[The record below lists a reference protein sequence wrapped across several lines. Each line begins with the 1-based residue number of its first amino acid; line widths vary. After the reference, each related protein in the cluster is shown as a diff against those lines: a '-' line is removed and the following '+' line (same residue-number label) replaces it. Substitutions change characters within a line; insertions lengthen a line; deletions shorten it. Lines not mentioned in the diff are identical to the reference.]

1 MNKMG
6 EIILAAPRS
15 DVFQN
20 EMLTFQGVN
29 SEDERI
35 VNIMAQIEAHF
46 FEIRRGDA
54 EEDPRFKQPIPYVV
68 IRRDDEVFVYERLAG
83 GGESRLHNKLSL
95 GFGGHMNPM
104 EGTASFT
111 EVLKQNTDREL
122 AEELYIR
129 EEDKQN
135 IVTLGLINDDENDVG
150 KVHIGILSALQL
162 ASAAQVEV
170 KEKDQIAGRWMKLS
184 ELKEE
189 NVYQRLE
196 AWSQFVADI
205 LQ

>member
-1 MNKMG
+1 MNKMD

-29 SEDERI
+29 SENDRI
-35 VNIMAQIEAHF
+35 VKIMAQIEAHF

-54 EEDPRFKQPIPYVV
+54 EEAPRFKQPIPYVV

-104 EGTASFT
+104 EGAASFS

-129 EEDKQN
+129 EEDKLN

>member
-1 MNKMG
+1 MNKMD

-104 EGTASFT
+104 EGAASFS

-162 ASAAQVEV
+162 APAAQVKV

-205 LQ
+205 L

>member
-1 MNKMG
+1 MNKMD

-35 VNIMAQIEAHF
+35 IKIMAQIEAHF

-104 EGTASFT
+104 EGAASFS

-162 ASAAQVEV
+162 APAAQVEV

-196 AWSQFVADI
+196 AWSRFVADI

>member
-1 MNKMG
+1 MNKMD
-6 EIILAAPRS
+6 EIILVAPRS

-104 EGTASFT
+104 EGAVAFS

>member
-1 MNKMG
+1 MNKMD

-35 VNIMAQIEAHF
+35 IKIMAQIEAHF

-104 EGTASFT
+104 EGAATFS

-162 ASAAQVEV
+162 APAAQVEV

>member
-1 MNKMG
+1 MNKMD

-35 VNIMAQIEAHF
+35 IKIMAQIEAHF

-104 EGTASFT
+104 EGAASFS

-162 ASAAQVEV
+162 APAAQVEV

-189 NVYQRLE
+189 NVYQSLE
-196 AWSQFVADI
+196 AWSRFVADI

>member
-1 MNKMG
+1 MNKMD

-29 SEDERI
+29 SENERI
-35 VNIMAQIEAHF
+35 VKIMAQIEAHF

-68 IRRDDEVFVYERLAG
+68 IRCDDEVFVYERLAG

-104 EGTASFT
+104 EGAASFS

>member
-1 MNKMG
+1 MNKMD
-6 EIILAAPRS
+6 EIILAASRS

-35 VNIMAQIEAHF
+35 VKIMAQIETHF

-104 EGTASFT
+104 EGAASFS

>member
-1 MNKMG
+1 MNKMD

-68 IRRDDEVFVYERLAG
+68 IRRDDEIFVYERLAG

-104 EGTASFT
+104 EGAASFS

>member
-1 MNKMG
+1 MK
-6 EIILAAPRS
+6 
-15 DVFQN
+15 
-20 EMLTFQGVN
+20 
-29 SEDERI
+29 SE
-35 VNIMAQIEAHF
+35 EAT
-46 FEIRRGDA
+46 RKT
-54 EEDPRFKQPIPYVV
+54 DPRFKQPIPYVV

-104 EGTASFT
+104 EGAASFS

-205 LQ
+205 L

>member
-1 MNKMG
+1 MNKMD

-104 EGTASFT
+104 EGAASFS

-196 AWSQFVADI
+196 AWSQFVAGI

>member
-1 MNKMG
+1 MNKMD

-104 EGTASFT
+104 EGAASFS
-111 EVLKQNTDREL
+111 EVLKQNTNREL

-129 EEDKQN
+129 EEDKLN

>member
-1 MNKMG
+1 MNKMD

-35 VNIMAQIEAHF
+35 VNIMAQIEARF

>member
-1 MNKMG
+1 MNKMD

-29 SEDERI
+29 SENDRI
-35 VNIMAQIEAHF
+35 VKIMAQIEAHF

-104 EGTASFT
+104 EGAASFS

-129 EEDKQN
+129 EEDKLN

>member
-1 MNKMG
+1 MNKMD

-35 VNIMAQIEAHF
+35 IKIMAQIEAHF

-104 EGTASFT
+104 EGAASFS

-162 ASAAQVEV
+162 APAAQVEV

-196 AWSQFVADI
+196 AWSKFVADI

>member
-1 MNKMG
+1 MNKMD

-104 EGTASFT
+104 EGAASFS

-135 IVTLGLINDDENDVG
+135 IVTVGLINDDENDVG

>member
-1 MNKMG
+1 MNKMD

-35 VNIMAQIEAHF
+35 VKIMAQIEAHF

-104 EGTASFT
+104 EGAASFS

-170 KEKDQIAGRWMKLS
+170 IEKDQIAGRWMKLS

>member
-1 MNKMG
+1 MNKMD

-35 VNIMAQIEAHF
+35 IKIMAQIEAHF

-104 EGTASFT
+104 EGAASFL

-162 ASAAQVEV
+162 APAAQVEV

-189 NVYQRLE
+189 NVYHRLE
-196 AWSQFVADI
+196 AWSRFVADI

>member
-1 MNKMG
+1 MNKMD
-6 EIILAAPRS
+6 EIILAVPRS

-29 SEDERI
+29 RKDERI

-104 EGTASFT
+104 EGAASFS

>member
-1 MNKMG
+1 MNKMD

-29 SEDERI
+29 SEEERI

-104 EGTASFT
+104 EGAASFS

>member
-1 MNKMG
+1 MNKMA

-104 EGTASFT
+104 EGAASFS
-111 EVLKQNTDREL
+111 EVLKQNTNREL

>member
-1 MNKMG
+1 MNKMD

-35 VNIMAQIEAHF
+35 VKIMAQIEAHF

-104 EGTASFT
+104 DGAASFS

-135 IVTLGLINDDENDVG
+135 IVTIGLINDDENDVG

-170 KEKDQIAGRWMKLS
+170 IEKDQIAGRWMKLS

>member
-1 MNKMG
+1 MDKMD

-20 EMLTFQGVN
+20 ETLTFQGVN

-35 VNIMAQIEAHF
+35 VKIMAQIEEHF
-46 FEIRRGDA
+46 LEIRRGDA

-104 EGTASFT
+104 EGAASFA

-122 AEELYIR
+122 AEELHIL
-129 EEDKQN
+129 EKDKQN
-135 IVTLGLINDDENDVG
+135 IVTLGLINDDENSVG

-162 ASAAQVEV
+162 APGAQVEV
-170 KEKDQIAGRWMKLS
+170 KEKEQIAGRWMKVK

-189 NVYQRLE
+189 DVYQRLE
-196 AWSQFVADI
+196 TWSQFVADI

>member
-1 MNKMG
+1 MNKMA

-104 EGTASFT
+104 EGAASFS

-129 EEDKQN
+129 EEDKLN

>member
-1 MNKMG
+1 MNKMD

-104 EGTASFT
+104 EGAASFS

-122 AEELYIR
+122 AEELYIH

>member
-1 MNKMG
+1 MNKMD
-6 EIILAAPRS
+6 EIILAVPRS

-35 VNIMAQIEAHF
+35 VKIMAQIEAHF

-104 EGTASFT
+104 EGAASFS

>member
-1 MNKMG
+1 MNKMD

-35 VNIMAQIEAHF
+35 IKIMAQIEAHF

-104 EGTASFT
+104 EGAASFL

-162 ASAAQVEV
+162 APVAQVEV

-189 NVYQRLE
+189 NVYHRLE
-196 AWSQFVADI
+196 AWSRFVADI

>member
-1 MNKMG
+1 MNKMD

-104 EGTASFT
+104 EGEASFS

>member
-1 MNKMG
+1 MDKMD

-20 EMLTFQGVN
+20 ETLTFQGVN

-35 VNIMAQIEAHF
+35 VKIMAQIEEHF
-46 FEIRRGDA
+46 LEIRRGDA

-104 EGTASFT
+104 EGAASFA

-122 AEELYIR
+122 AEELHIL
-129 EEDKQN
+129 EKDKQN
-135 IVTLGLINDDENDVG
+135 IVTLGLINDDENSVG

-162 ASAAQVEV
+162 VSGAQVEV
-170 KEKDQIAGRWMKLS
+170 KEKEQIAGRWMKVN

-189 NVYQRLE
+189 DVYQRLE
-196 AWSQFVADI
+196 TWSQFVVDI

>member
-1 MNKMG
+1 MNKMD
-6 EIILAAPRS
+6 EIILAAPQS

-20 EMLTFQGVN
+20 ETLAFQGVN
-29 SEDERI
+29 SEDECI
-35 VNIMAQIEAHF
+35 VKIMAQIEEHF
-46 FEIRRGDA
+46 FDIRRGDA

-104 EGTASFT
+104 EGAASFS
-111 EVLKQNTDREL
+111 EVLKENTDREL

-135 IVTLGLINDDENDVG
+135 IVTLGLINDDENNVG

-162 ASAAQVEV
+162 ASGAQVEV
-170 KEKDQIAGRWMKLS
+170 KEKDQIAGRWMKVS
-184 ELKEE
+184 ELKEQD
-189 NVYQRLE
+189 VYQRLE
-196 AWSQFVADI
+196 TWSQFVADI

>member
-1 MNKMG
+1 MNKMD

-35 VNIMAQIEAHF
+35 VKIMAQIEAHF

-104 EGTASFT
+104 EGAASFS

-170 KEKDQIAGRWMKLS
+170 IEKDQIAGRWMKLS

-189 NVYQRLE
+189 YVYQRLE

>member
-1 MNKMG
+1 MNKMD

-35 VNIMAQIEAHF
+35 VKIMAQIEAHF

-104 EGTASFT
+104 EGAASFS

>member
-1 MNKMG
+1 MNKMD

-35 VNIMAQIEAHF
+35 IKIMAQIEAHF

-104 EGTASFT
+104 EGAASFS

-162 ASAAQVEV
+162 APAAQVEV

>member
-1 MNKMG
+1 MNKMN

-104 EGTASFT
+104 EGAASFS

>member
-1 MNKMG
+1 MNKMD

-20 EMLTFQGVN
+20 ETLAFQGVN
-29 SEDERI
+29 SEDECI
-35 VNIMAQIEAHF
+35 VKIMAQIEEHF
-46 FEIRRGDA
+46 FDIRRGDA

-104 EGTASFT
+104 EGAASFS
-111 EVLKQNTDREL
+111 EVLKENTDREL

-135 IVTLGLINDDENDVG
+135 IVTLGLINDDENNVG

-162 ASAAQVEV
+162 ASGAQVEV
-170 KEKDQIAGRWMKLS
+170 KEKDQIAGRWMKVS
-184 ELKEE
+184 ELKEQD
-189 NVYQRLE
+189 VYQRLE
-196 AWSQFVADI
+196 TWSQFVADI

>member
-1 MNKMG
+1 MNKMD

-35 VNIMAQIEAHF
+35 VNIIAQIEAHF

-104 EGTASFT
+104 EGAASFS

-170 KEKDQIAGRWMKLS
+170 KEKYQIAGRWMKLS

>member
-1 MNKMG
+1 MNKMD

-54 EEDPRFKQPIPYVV
+54 EEGPRFKQPIPYVV

-104 EGTASFT
+104 EGAASFS

-205 LQ
+205 L

>member
-1 MNKMG
+1 MNKMD